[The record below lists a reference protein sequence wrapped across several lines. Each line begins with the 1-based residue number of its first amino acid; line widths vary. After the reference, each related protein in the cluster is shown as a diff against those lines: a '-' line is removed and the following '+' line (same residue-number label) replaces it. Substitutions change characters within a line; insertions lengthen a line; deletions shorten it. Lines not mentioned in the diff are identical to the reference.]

1 MNATSPNPEPIRV
14 VPELLPAIEN
24 QNPRERQKNARLMA
38 KAARWAVPDEARAKS
53 IEVLTA
59 YLEDP
64 ASTDSLKLQTI
75 DTLNKLVLSDL
86 RADELADKQR
96 RLDAGQSTENVAVI
110 RIIDADPEP
119 PPSA

>member
-1 MNATSPNPEPIRV
+1 VNATSPNPEPIKV
-14 VPELLPAIEN
+14 VPELLPALDEKT
-24 QNPRERQKNARLMA
+24 PRQRMKDARLAA
-38 KAARWAVPDEARAKS
+38 KAARWNVPDEVRALS
-53 IEVLTA
+53 IQELTGN
-59 YLEDP
+59 LKDP
-64 ASTDSLKLQTI
+64 TASKELRRQTI

>member
-1 MNATSPNPEPIRV
+1 VNATSPNPEPIRV
-14 VPELLPAIEN
+14 VPELLPALED

-38 KAARWAVPDEARAKS
+38 KAARWAVPDEVRAKS
-53 IEVLTA
+53 IDVLTA

-64 ASTDSLKLQTI
+64 LSTDALKIQTI